1 MDRGSWRKS
10 QWRNLCFAT
19 TASLSFAH
27 TLKILWNKKTLHNFA
42 TEKQTEVEL
51 ETGKIWNGSSFI
63 IILTTV
69 NPHLNSPMY
78 FFLQNLSFLE
88 MCYTSVTTPRL
99 LMDLF
104 NKDRSISFPCCAL
117 QLYFFIFLGSTEC
130 FFFAV
135 MAYDRYAA
143 IAHPLQY
150 TMLISRRRCLQLAI
164 GAWVGGIF
172 LALGQAV
179 LISSLPY
186 CRSHI
191 INHFFCDVPPLVKL
205 ACGDKY
211 LVEIEISLYSAVVV
225 MVPFVL
231 VLLSYVF
238 ILNAILKIRS
248 SQGQRK
254 AFSTCASHLT
264 SVFLFYV
271 PAICVYVTPKSKY
284 SLNSDRLLALFYAVI
299 IPMLNPLIYSLR
311 NNEVKKALRNRMKRQ
326 LCLQR

>member
-1 MDRGSWRKS
+1 MFSMNQSSMNAFILLGFSDLSF
-10 QWRNLCFAT
+10 QWRSIMFLI
-19 TASLSFAH
+19 LSVFYMVA
-27 TLKILWNKKTLHNFA
+27 LLGNIL
-42 TEKQTEVEL
+42 
-51 ETGKIWNGSSFI
+51 I

-69 NPHLNSPMY
+69 DPHLNTPMY
-78 FFLQNLSFLE
+78 FFLWNLSILE
-88 MCYTSVTTPRL
+88 MCYTSVTIPRL
-99 LMDLF
+99 LMDLL
-104 NKDRSISFPCCAL
+104 KEDRSISFPCCAL

-130 FFFAV
+130 FLFAV

-143 IAHPLQY
+143 IVNPLRY
-150 TMLISRRRCLQLAI
+150 TVLISRRRCLQLVI
-164 GAWVGGIF
+164 GSWVGGIF

-179 LISSLPY
+179 LILSLPY
-186 CRSHI
+186 CRLHV

-211 LVEIEISLYSAVVV
+211 FAEIEISLYSAVVV

-231 VLLSYVF
+231 VLLSYVR
-238 ILNAILKIRS
+238 ILDAILKIRS

-271 PAICVYVTPKSKY
+271 PAICVYVIPKSKY

-311 NNEVKKALRNRMKRQ
+311 NKEVKGALRNRMNGR
-326 LCLQR
+326 LCPQR